1 MRLAI
6 TDACIFI
13 DLIDLKI
20 TSPFFQLELEV
31 HTSNNV
37 WDELDE
43 DSKELLSAYR
53 SVSKLKLHFLDEE
66 AGLEMEAMDFP
77 KRLSKQDQTVIY
89 LAQKLEAMILSSDKA
104 VRNFAKSRSVEY
116 HGMFWVFDQLVEQH
130 LLTPEL
136 SANKLRSLLMGNLMY
151 RDNVELW
158 KEANKRF
165 KVWEK

>member
-20 TSPFFQLELEV
+20 TSQFFQLELEV

-43 DSKELLSAYR
+43 DAKELLSAYR
-53 SVSKLKLHFLDEE
+53 SVDKLTLHYLDEE
-66 AGLEMEAMDFP
+66 AEQEIETMNFP
-77 KRLSKQDQTVIY
+77 KRLSRQDQTVIY
-89 LAQKLEAMILSSDKA
+89 LGKKLEAMILSSDKA
-104 VRNFAKSRSVEY
+104 VRNFAKSISVEY
-116 HGMFWVFDQLVEQH
+116 HGMFWIFDQFVDQQ
-130 LLTPEL
+130 LLNSEL
-136 SANKLRSLLMGNLMY
+136 AASKLRSLLMGNLMY

-165 KVWEK
+165 KIWEE